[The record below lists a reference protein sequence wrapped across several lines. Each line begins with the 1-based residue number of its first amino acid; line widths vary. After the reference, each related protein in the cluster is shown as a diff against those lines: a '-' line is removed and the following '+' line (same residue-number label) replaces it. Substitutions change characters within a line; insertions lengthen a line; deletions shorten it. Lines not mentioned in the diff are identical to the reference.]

1 MEFLVFVAV
10 IAVICLFKWDT
21 IMGFINKQKV
31 NIDNKMKDKQEYA
44 AKLAKDNY
52 EFHRGETLELIK
64 RNTVSPNKIIEMSSE
79 IDHLKKVMQNL
90 GDESDLIELKNKV
103 AINERSIELLVK
115 KIQEQRVLNFSL
127 TKYLEI
133 VTGKK
138 DCAFSEETE
147 KLRKSLIDD
156 AAKIAYD
163 EKMRDI
169 DERMEAVQQKF
180 RLAVDDLRESL
191 NESANKTWTKN
202 SKHYKIVIEKM
213 NKLAEQGL
221 IDKEILR

>member
-10 IAVICLFKWDT
+10 IAVICLFKWDN

-31 NIDNKMKDKQEYA
+31 NIDNKKKDKMEFE
-44 AKLAKDNY
+44 AKLAKDNF
-52 EFHRGETLELIK
+52 EFHRGETLDLIK
-64 RNTVSPNKIIEMSSE
+64 RNTVAPNKFIEMSNE

-90 GDESDLIELKNKV
+90 GDESELNELKNKV

-138 DCAFSEETE
+138 GTEFSEETE

-163 EKMRDI
+163 EKMRDVN
-169 DERMEAVQQKF
+169 ERMEAVQQKF
-180 RLAVDDLRESL
+180 KLAVDDLRETL
-191 NESANKTWTKN
+191 NESANKAWTKN
-202 SKHYKIVIEKM
+202 SKHYKLVIEKM
-213 NKLAEQGL
+213 NELAEQGL
-221 IDKEILR
+221 IDREILR